1 MKVFKFGGASVNS
14 ADAVRNMAQIVKN
27 HLESETLVVVVSAMG
42 KTTNL
47 LEKLVPC
54 DNGAPASCRQE
65 LRQQLEDYHLDIAK
79 SLIPNDGTLV
89 TKVLDLLH
97 QLDTTI
103 HSLKQSS
110 LPDHKG
116 TALSTAEIKSNPAKN
131 QAIKQYNY
139 CYDQVVSFGELI
151 STTIIA
157 HYLNH
162 LGINT
167 LWLDARQLI
176 RTDDHF
182 REGRVDWQATQEAID
197 KWRAESGKWKD
208 NNIILTQGFIG
219 GTNSTLSTTTLGR
232 EGSDYSAAILAYC
245 LNAESVTIWKDVP
258 GFLNADPKFFADTV
272 KISQIPYNEAIELA
286 YYGASVIHPKT
297 VKPIQNKG
305 IPLYIRSFITPEA
318 EGSSVGDYKTIVPE
332 TPLYIFANN
341 QILLSILPRDYSFI
355 AEDNLQVIFGIL
367 NELGIRV
374 NLMQNSALS
383 FSICIN
389 NNPQLV
395 KPLVERLQH
404 MFRVRYNENLQL
416 ITIRYYTQEVID
428 SIVAG
433 RPILLEQRSRTT
445 EQLIVPCQ

>member
-14 ADAVRNMAQIVKN
+14 ADAVRNMAQVVQS
-27 HLESETLVVVVSAMG
+27 HLESKPLMVVVSAMG

-47 LEKLVPC
+47 LEKLVPGSA
-54 DNGAPASCRQE
+54 DVSSANT
-65 LRQQLEDYHLDIAK
+65 LRKQLEVYHLDIAK
-79 SLIPNDGTLV
+79 SLIPNDKTII
-89 TKVLDLLH
+89 KKIQDLLH
-97 QLDTTI
+97 QLDNTI
-103 HSLKQSS
+103 VSLQ
-110 LPDHKG
+110 PDAAH
-116 TALSTAEIKSNPAKN
+116 
-131 QAIKQYNY
+131 YNY
-139 CYDQVVSFGELI
+139 NYDQVVSFGEII

-157 HYLNH
+157 EYLNH

-167 LWLDARQLI
+167 LWSDARQLI
-176 RTDDHF
+176 QTDNHY
-182 REGRVDWQATQEAID
+182 REGRVDWQASETATKTLLADSITY
-197 KWRAESGKWKD
+197 SV
-208 NNIILTQGFIG
+208 ILTQGFIG
-219 GTNSTLSTTTLGR
+219 GTVDHKTTTLGR

-305 IPLYIRSFITPEA
+305 IPLFIRSFITPEA

-332 TPLYIFANN
+332 TPLYIFKNN

-367 NELGIRV
+367 SKIGIRV

-383 FSICIN
+383 FSICID
-389 NNPQLV
+389 NNPQLIN
-395 KPLVERLQH
+395 PLIEELKS

-445 EQLIVPCQ
+445 EQLIVPA

>member
-14 ADAVRNMAQIVKN
+14 ADAVRNMAHIVN
-27 HLESETLVVVVSAMG
+27 SELRTQNSELKEPLVVVVSAMG

-54 DNGAPASCRQE
+54 GTILEDQTA
-65 LRQQLEDYHLDIAK
+65 LRKQLEDYHLDIAK
-79 SLIPNDGTLV
+79 SLIPNDDSLIN
-89 TKVLDLLH
+89 KVIDLLH
-97 QLDTTI
+97 QLDDTI
-103 HSLKQSS
+103 QSLTQS
-110 LPDHKG
+110 H
-116 TALSTAEIKSNPAKN
+116 NN
-131 QAIKQYNY
+131 AITQYNY

-167 LWLDARQLI
+167 LWQDARQLI

-182 REGRVDWQATQEAID
+182 REGRVDWQATQQEIENL
-197 KWRAESGKWKD
+197 KLKIENSCKV
-208 NNIILTQGFIG
+208 ILTQGFIG
-219 GTNSTLSTTTLGR
+219 STISTLSTFHFPLSTTTLGR

-245 LNAESVTIWKDVP
+245 LGAESVTIWKDVP
-258 GFLNADPKFFADTV
+258 GFLNADPKFFSDTI

-297 VKPIQNKG
+297 VKPIQNKS

-318 EGSSVGDYKTIVPE
+318 QGSSIGDYRSIVPE
-332 TPLYIFANN
+332 TPLYIFKNN

-367 NELGIRV
+367 SKIGIRV

-383 FSICIN
+383 FSICID

-395 KPLVERLQH
+395 KPLIEELRNT
-404 MFRVRYNENLQL
+404 FRVRYNENLQL
-416 ITIRYYTQEVID
+416 ITIRYYTQAVID
-428 SIVAG
+428 RIVAG

-445 EQLIVPCQ
+445 EQLIVPV

>member
-14 ADAVRNMAQIVKN
+14 ADAVRNMAQVVQS
-27 HLESETLVVVVSAMG
+27 HLESKPLMVVVSAMG

-47 LEKLVPC
+47 LEKLVPGSA
-54 DNGAPASCRQE
+54 DVSSANA
-65 LRQQLEDYHLDIAK
+65 LRKQLEVYHLDIAK
-79 SLIPNDGTLV
+79 SLIPNDKTII
-89 TKVLDLLH
+89 KKIQDLLH
-97 QLDTTI
+97 QLDNI
-103 HSLKQSS
+103 IVSLQ
-110 LPDHKG
+110 PDAAH
-116 TALSTAEIKSNPAKN
+116 
-131 QAIKQYNY
+131 YNY
-139 CYDQVVSFGELI
+139 NYDQVVSFGEII

-157 HYLNH
+157 EYLNH

-167 LWLDARQLI
+167 LWSDARQLI
-176 RTDDHF
+176 QTDNHY
-182 REGRVDWQATQEAID
+182 REGRVDWQASETATKTLLADSITY
-197 KWRAESGKWKD
+197 
-208 NNIILTQGFIG
+208 NVILTQGFIG
-219 GTNSTLSTTTLGR
+219 GTVDHKTTTLGR

-305 IPLYIRSFITPEA
+305 IPLFIRSFITPEA
-318 EGSSVGDYKTIVPE
+318 EGSSIGDYKTIVPE
-332 TPLYIFANN
+332 TPLYIFKNN

-367 NELGIRV
+367 SKIGIRV

-383 FSICIN
+383 FSICID
-389 NNPQLV
+389 NNPQLIN
-395 KPLVERLQH
+395 PLIEELKS

-416 ITIRYYTQEVID
+416 ITIRYYTQAVID
-428 SIVAG
+428 SIVND
-433 RPILLEQRSRTT
+433 RPILLEQRSRST
-445 EQLIVPCQ
+445 EQLIVPCI

>member
-14 ADAVRNMAQIVKN
+14 ADAVRNMAQVVQS
-27 HLESETLVVVVSAMG
+27 HLESKPLMVVVSAMG

-47 LEKLVPC
+47 LEKLVPGSA
-54 DNGAPASCRQE
+54 DVSSANT
-65 LRQQLEDYHLDIAK
+65 LRQQLEVYHLDIAK
-79 SLIPNDGTLV
+79 SLIPNDKTII
-89 TKVLDLLH
+89 KKIQDLLH
-97 QLDTTI
+97 QLDNTI
-103 HSLKQSS
+103 VSLQ
-110 LPDHKG
+110 PDAAH
-116 TALSTAEIKSNPAKN
+116 
-131 QAIKQYNY
+131 YNY
-139 CYDQVVSFGELI
+139 NYDQVVSFGEII
-151 STTIIA
+151 STTIITE
-157 HYLNH
+157 YLNH

-167 LWLDARQLI
+167 LWSDARQLI
-176 RTDDHF
+176 QTDNHY
-182 REGRVDWQATQEAID
+182 REGRVDWQASETATKTLLADSITY
-197 KWRAESGKWKD
+197 SV
-208 NNIILTQGFIG
+208 ILTQGFIG
-219 GTNSTLSTTTLGR
+219 GTVDHKTTTLGR

-305 IPLYIRSFITPEA
+305 IPLFIRSFITPEA
-318 EGSSVGDYKTIVPE
+318 EGSSIGDYKTIVPE
-332 TPLYIFANN
+332 TPLYIFKNN

-367 NELGIRV
+367 SKIGIRV

-383 FSICIN
+383 FSICID
-389 NNPQLV
+389 NNPQLIN
-395 KPLVERLQH
+395 PLIEELKS

-445 EQLIVPCQ
+445 EQLIVPA

>member
-14 ADAVRNMAQIVKN
+14 ADAVRNMAQVVQS
-27 HLESETLVVVVSAMG
+27 HLESKPLMVVVSAMG

-47 LEKLVPC
+47 LEKLVPGSA
-54 DNGAPASCRQE
+54 DVSSANA
-65 LRQQLEDYHLDIAK
+65 LRKQLEVYHLDIAK
-79 SLIPNDGTLV
+79 SLIPNDKTII
-89 TKVLDLLH
+89 KKIQDLLH
-97 QLDTTI
+97 QLDNTI
-103 HSLKQSS
+103 VSLQ
-110 LPDHKG
+110 PDAAH
-116 TALSTAEIKSNPAKN
+116 
-131 QAIKQYNY
+131 YNY
-139 CYDQVVSFGELI
+139 NYDQVVSFGEII

-157 HYLNH
+157 EYLNH

-167 LWLDARQLI
+167 LWSDARQLI
-176 RTDDHF
+176 QTDNHY
-182 REGRVDWQATQEAID
+182 REGRVDWQASETATKTLLADSITH
-197 KWRAESGKWKD
+197 SV
-208 NNIILTQGFIG
+208 ILTQGFIG
-219 GTNSTLSTTTLGR
+219 GTVDHKTTTLGR

-305 IPLYIRSFITPEA
+305 IPLFIRSFITPEA
-318 EGSSVGDYKTIVPE
+318 EGSSIGDYKTIVPE
-332 TPLYIFANN
+332 TPLYIFKNN

-367 NELGIRV
+367 SKIGIRV

-383 FSICIN
+383 FSICID

-395 KPLVERLQH
+395 TPLIEELKS

-445 EQLIVPCQ
+445 EQLIVPA

>member
-14 ADAVRNMAQIVKN
+14 ADAVRNMAQVVQS
-27 HLESETLVVVVSAMG
+27 HLESKPLMVVVSAMG

-47 LEKLVPC
+47 LEKLVPGSA
-54 DNGAPASCRQE
+54 DVSSANT
-65 LRQQLEDYHLDIAK
+65 LRQQLEVYHLDIAK
-79 SLIPNDGTLV
+79 SLIPNDKTII
-89 TKVLDLLH
+89 KKIQDLLH
-97 QLDTTI
+97 QLDNTI
-103 HSLKQSS
+103 VSLQ
-110 LPDHKG
+110 PDAAH
-116 TALSTAEIKSNPAKN
+116 
-131 QAIKQYNY
+131 YNY
-139 CYDQVVSFGELI
+139 NYDQVVSFGEII

-157 HYLNH
+157 EYLNH

-167 LWLDARQLI
+167 LWSDARQLI
-176 RTDDHF
+176 QTDNHY
-182 REGRVDWQATQEAID
+182 REGRVDWQASETATKTLLADSITH
-197 KWRAESGKWKD
+197 SV
-208 NNIILTQGFIG
+208 ILTQGFIG
-219 GTNSTLSTTTLGR
+219 GTVDHKTTTLGR

-305 IPLYIRSFITPEA
+305 IPLFIRSFITPEA
-318 EGSSVGDYKTIVPE
+318 EGSSIGDYKTIVPE
-332 TPLYIFANN
+332 TPLYIFKNN

-367 NELGIRV
+367 SKIGIRV

-383 FSICIN
+383 FSICID

-395 KPLVERLQH
+395 TPLIEELKS

-445 EQLIVPCQ
+445 EQLIVPA